1 VPAMIVAKIPR
12 PDQLVPEHPCFF
24 KPVYYAMFVEPIK
37 DALRAA
43 GCDVRDADRHQRGV
57 VIQFEFPDGASTRAI
72 VDYADQVHI
81 DGLVKFAEGEFDF
94 VFKMK
99 PCDRFG
105 LEYAEYQCQIGWRP
119 EPEPQRH
126 RIYPYGYVI
135 APTYSGDPDDCNA
148 NRKWF
153 FENLW
158 WLRGIRDRSTG
169 GMPMELH
176 DLYGGLIPPPVKLL
190 TRGAFHA
197 MHACPERQRL
207 YDPEYDQGG
216 KDFNYKQH
224 IYEVASAGFVLNAC
238 GPDNTIDRK
247 IVEFCAIGSVIL
259 SNDGLKDLRLPWG
272 GRFVHGE
279 NVWFVNSPAD
289 VKTAVATMPEETRQ
303 KLIAGSRAL
312 WDRCFDPSSIGA
324 WLLRCAFEEGYA

>member
-1 VPAMIVAKIPR
+1 MIVARVPR
-12 PDQLVPEHPCFF
+12 SDQLVAEHPCFF

-43 GCDVRDADRHQRGV
+43 GCDVRDAEGIENGV
-57 VIQFEFPDGASTRAI
+57 IVQFEFPDGVKTRAI

-81 DGLVKFAEGEFDF
+81 DGLVKFAEGNFDF

-99 PCDRFG
+99 PCDRFT
-105 LEYAEYQCQIGWRP
+105 LEYEEYVRDANIVS
-119 EPEPQRH
+119 
-126 RIYPYGYVI
+126 IYPYGYVI

-148 NRKWF
+148 NRRWF
-153 FENLW
+153 FKELES
-158 WLRGIRDRSTG
+158 LADYRRGRPSRN
-169 GMPMELH
+169 
-176 DLYGGLIPPPVKLL
+176 LL

-197 MHACPERQRL
+197 MNACPERQRL
-207 YDPEYDQGG
+207 YDPDYDQGG
-216 KDFNYKQH
+216 KDFDYQQH
-224 IYEVASAGFVLNAC
+224 IREVAAAGFVLNAC

-247 IVEFCAIGSVIL
+247 VVEFCAIGSVIL

-279 NVWFVNSPAD
+279 NVWFVSTPQD
-289 VKTAVATMPEETRQ
+289 VKTAVATMTEETRQ

-312 WDRCFDPSSIGA
+312 WDRCFEPTSIGQ
-324 WLLRCAFEEGYA
+324 WLLKCAAEEACA

>member
-1 VPAMIVAKIPR
+1 VIVVTVPR
-12 PDQLVPEHPCFF
+12 SDQLVPEHPCCATF

-37 DALRAA
+37 EHLASV
-43 GCDVRDADRHQRGV
+43 GCEVRDAEQVERGV
-57 VIQFEFPDGASTRAI
+57 ILRFTFPDGQKVSAI

-99 PCDRFG
+99 PCDRFDE
-105 LEYAEYQCQIGWRP
+105 EYEFYSQNTLTAPPI
-119 EPEPQRH
+119 H
-126 RIYPYGYVI
+126 PYGYVI
-135 APTYSGDPDDCNA
+135 APTYQGDPDDCNA

-153 FENLW
+153 MKALDHDPE
-158 WLRGIRDRSTG
+158 LRKECGVPTTTAG
-169 GMPMELH
+169 VAFQ
-176 DLYGGLIPPPVKLL
+176 GGLRMERDLAHTRNLL

-197 MHACPERQRL
+197 MGACPERQKL
-207 YDPEYDQGG
+207 YDPDYDQGD
-216 KDFNYKQH
+216 KSYDWKKHMYD
-224 IYEVASAGFVLNAC
+224 VAAAGFVLNAC

-247 IVEFCAIGSVIL
+247 VVEFCAIGSVIL

-279 NVWFVNSPAD
+279 NVWWVSSPAEVRD
-289 VKTAVATMPEETRQ
+289 VVANMTEETRQ

-312 WDRCFDPSSIGA
+312 WERCFAPASIGA
-324 WLLRCAFEEGYA
+324 WLVKCATEEAYA

>member
-1 VPAMIVAKIPR
+1 MPIIARIPSR
-12 PDQLVPEHPCFF
+12 AQLVDEHPCKF

-43 GCDVRDADRHQRGV
+43 GCDVRNAEGIEKGV
-57 VIQFEFPDGASTRAI
+57 IIQFEFPDGVKTRAI

-81 DGLVKFAEGEFDF
+81 DGLVEFARGSFDF
-94 VFKMK
+94 IFKMK
-99 PCDRFG
+99 PCDRFS
-105 LEYAEYQCQIGWRP
+105 EEYQEYRHARP
-119 EPEPQRH
+119 QPLRDDGPRRGGIH
-126 RIYPYGYVI
+126 PYGYVI

-148 NRKWF
+148 NRRWF
-153 FENLW
+153 FKELES
-158 WLRGIRDRSTG
+158 LADYRRGRPSRN
-169 GMPMELH
+169 
-176 DLYGGLIPPPVKLL
+176 LL

-197 MHACPERQRL
+197 MNACPERQRL

-216 KDFNYKQH
+216 KDFDYQQH
-224 IYEVASAGFVLNAC
+224 IREVAAAGFVLNAC

-247 IVEFCAIGSVIL
+247 VVEFCAIGSVIL

-279 NVWFVNSPAD
+279 NVWFVSTPAD
-289 VKTAVATMPEETRQ
+289 VKHAVATMDEAMRQ

-312 WDRCFDPSSIGA
+312 WDKCFEPTSIGQ
-324 WLLRCAFEEGYA
+324 WLLKCASEEAYS